1 LSKLPLTWTKHLREP
16 TQRENFEAVL
26 RNSTLALTRL
36 HQIITEK
43 EESLSSTEASLET
56 YKDAGW
62 PYLQAH
68 INGRKA
74 ELKELKAL
82 LDFIK
87 L

>member
-1 LSKLPLTWTKHLREP
+1 VAKLPLTWTKHLREP
-16 TQRENFEAVL
+16 TQRESFEAVL
-26 RNSTLALTRL
+26 RNSTQVLSRL
-36 HQIITEK
+36 QQIITEK
-43 EESLSSTEASLET
+43 EDSLSSTEASLET

-74 ELKELKAL
+74 ELRELKAL

-87 L
+87 